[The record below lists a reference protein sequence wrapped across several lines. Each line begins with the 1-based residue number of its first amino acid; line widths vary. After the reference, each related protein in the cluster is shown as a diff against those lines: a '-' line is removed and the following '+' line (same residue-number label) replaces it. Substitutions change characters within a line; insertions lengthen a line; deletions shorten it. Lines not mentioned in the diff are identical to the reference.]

1 MESVVSVESME
12 SMFGRTSGEVFPG
25 ARPGD
30 LAHWQLDL
38 AIGNARTL
46 ATLDQCC
53 QCETVASSNVA
64 NACGFKGSFPRVSS
78 EALEKPDQEARRK
91 DVLAHAPCLP
101 AVLIS

>member
-64 NACGFKGSFPRVSS
+64 SFQSKGPFLRVSS

>member
-12 SMFGRTSGEVFPG
+12 SMFGRTSGEVFLG

-64 NACGFKGSFPRVSS
+64 SFQSKGPSFAFRPRPWKSPIKKREGRTCVRTHPACRPS
-78 EALEKPDQEARRK
+78 
-91 DVLAHAPCLP
+91 
-101 AVLIS
+101 